1 MKKYIPVFLAGAV
14 TMVLVLAGIGFVA
27 YQKVN
32 AMAAPAQVRNTASIF
47 YANAGPGAAND
58 TDLATALG
66 IDATKLQEAYKA
78 AWAEALKQ
86 AVAAGKITQ
95 AQADQMAQKG
105 NLRGFEREGGWLAS
119 AGIDFN
125 DLLAKQLNIS
135 VNDLTA
141 AYAKAFTA
149 KIDQAVKD
157 GKMTQEQADLA
168 KGRYT
173 LSTSQKFQD
182 ALKSAYEAAINQAV
196 KDGVITQ
203 SQADLILKNSAGN
216 GFGPGRFGKG
226 GMGEGFPSGGKGPGK
241 EGGFGGRGRHGG
253 DWNNQSPTDPDK
265 TTPVQPTPTPGS
277 GT

>member
-1 MKKYIPVFLAGAV
+1 MKKFIPVFLAGAL
-14 TMVLVLAGIGFVA
+14 TMVVVLAGLGFVA
-27 YQKVN
+27 YRQVN
-32 AMAAPAQVRNTASIF
+32 AMAAPAQVRNTANIF

-58 TDLATALG
+58 ADLATALG

-95 AQADQMAQKG
+95 SQADQMTQNG
-105 NLRGFEREGGWLAS
+105 NMRGFEREGGWLAS

-125 DLLAKQLNIS
+125 ALLAKQLNITTEQ
-135 VNDLTA
+135 LTA

-173 LSTSQKFQD
+173 LSTNQKFQD
-182 ALKSAYEAAINQAV
+182 ALKAAYDAAINQAV

-203 SQADLILKNSAGN
+203 SQADSILKNN
-216 GFGPGRFGKG
+216 TGPGFAPFMGGKG
-226 GMGEGFPSGGKGPGK
+226 GMKGGFEGGMGPGMG
-241 EGGFGGRGRHGG
+241 GGFGGRGRHGG
-253 DWNNQSPTDPDK
+253 EWNGQNPTHPNN

>member
-1 MKKYIPVFLAGAV
+1 MKRFIPIFLAGAL
-14 TMVLVLAGIGFVA
+14 TMVLVLAGLGFVA
-27 YQKVN
+27 YRQVN
-32 AMAAPAQVRNTASIF
+32 AMAAPTQVRNTASIF

-58 TDLATALG
+58 ADLATALG

-86 AVAAGKITQ
+86 AVAKGTITQ
-95 AQADQMAQKG
+95 SQADQMTQNG
-105 NLRGFEREGGWLAS
+105 NMRGFGREGNWLAS

-125 DLLAKQLNIS
+125 ALLAKQLNITT
-135 VNDLTA
+135 DQLMA

-168 KGRYT
+168 KGRYS
-173 LSTSQKFQD
+173 LSTNQKFQD
-182 ALKSAYEAAINQAV
+182 ALKAAYEAAVNQAV

-203 SQADLILKNSAGN
+203 AQADQILKNSTGP
-216 GFGPGRFGKG
+216 GFGPFMGGRGGMKG
-226 GMGEGFPSGGKGPGK
+226 GFPGMGPEMG
-241 EGGFGGRGRHGG
+241 GGFGGRGRHGG
-253 DWNNQSPTDPDK
+253 FNGQNPANPNN

>member
-1 MKKYIPVFLAGAV
+1 MKKFIPVFLAGAF
-14 TMVLVLAGIGFVA
+14 TMVLVLAGLGFVA
-27 YQKVN
+27 YRQVN
-32 AMAAPAQVRNTASIF
+32 AMAAPTQVRNTASIF

-58 TDLATALG
+58 ADLATALG

-86 AVAAGKITQ
+86 AVASGKITQ
-95 AQADQMAQKG
+95 SQADQMAQTG
-105 NLRGFEREGGWLAS
+105 NMRGFGPAGGWLAS
-119 AGIDFN
+119 SGIDFN
-125 DLLAKQLNIS
+125 ALLAKQLNIS
-135 VNDLTA
+135 TDQLTA

-168 KGRYT
+168 KGRHS
-173 LSTSQKFQD
+173 LSTNQKFQD
-182 ALKSAYEAAINQAV
+182 ALKAAYTAAVNQAV

-203 SQADLILKNSAGN
+203 AQADQILKNSTSGS
-216 GFGPGRFGKG
+216 GFGPFMGGKG
-226 GMGEGFPSGGKGPGK
+226 GMGGGFPGMGPGMG
-241 EGGFGGRGRHGG
+241 GGFGGRGRHGG
-253 DWNNQSPTDPDK
+253 FNGQKPTNPNN